1 MGTVKLYAT
10 LRQRA
15 GGRRDIDVPWS
26 PGDSVIVAL
35 RELLRLEPGLA
46 GHILGVDEGL
56 LPYVS
61 IFLDGRDVRHVGGL
75 CARLQ
80 DETEIAIFPPVAGGA
95 R

>member
-15 GGRRDIDVPWS
+15 GGQRDVEIPWS
-26 PGDSVIVAL
+26 HGASVIEVL
-35 RELLRLEPGLA
+35 RELLRLRPGLE
-46 GHILGVDEGL
+46 GHILAPDGSA

-61 IFLDGRDVRHVGGL
+61 IFLDGRDVRYLGGL
-75 CARLQ
+75 GTLL
-80 DETEIAIFPPVAGGA
+80 DGETEIAIFPPVAGG